1 VADDFE
7 HGSWPLVRCGYHKR
21 NIGEANMRLKLCGL
35 ILSGAAMHAAA
46 AGHLVVENAWIR
58 AAPPGV
64 TMLAGYAMLKNAGDA
79 PVVVSGA
86 SSADFGDVSLHE
98 SANENGVE
106 RMRALGD
113 IAIAPGASVAFA
125 PGGKHFMLMDAKRDL
140 KAGDSVK
147 IHIATS
153 SGPGAD
159 VDFLVRD
166 SAP

>member
-1 VADDFE
+1 
-7 HGSWPLVRCGYHKR
+7 
-21 NIGEANMRLKLCGL
+21 L
-35 ILSGAAMHAAA
+35 ILLGAVMHASAA
-46 AGHLVVENAWIR
+46 EHLVVENAWIR
-58 AAPPGV
+58 AAPPGA

-79 PVVVSGA
+79 PIVVSGA

-98 SANENGVE
+98 SVNENGVE
-106 RMRALGD
+106 RMRPLG
-113 IAIAPGASVAFA
+113 AVSIAPGGSIVFA

-159 VDFLVRD
+159 AEFVVRE